1 MDVRFADEKLDRL
14 ETDRRYTAGFSH
26 VIVRAF
32 RKCIQAIRSAPDER
46 VFYTM
51 KSLHFEK
58 LEGKRSH
65 QRSMRLNDQWRLNI
79 EFEGKAPGKMVVVV
93 SIEDYH

>member
-1 MDVRFADEKLDRL
+1 MQ
-14 ETDRRYTAGFSH
+14 
-26 VIVRAF
+26 VIVA
-32 RKCIQAIRSAPDER
+32 APDER
-46 VFYTM
+46 MFYTM

-65 QRSMRLNDQWRLNI
+65 QRSMRLNKQWRLILEI
-79 EFEGKAPGKMVVVV
+79 EEVKGDPGNTVVVI